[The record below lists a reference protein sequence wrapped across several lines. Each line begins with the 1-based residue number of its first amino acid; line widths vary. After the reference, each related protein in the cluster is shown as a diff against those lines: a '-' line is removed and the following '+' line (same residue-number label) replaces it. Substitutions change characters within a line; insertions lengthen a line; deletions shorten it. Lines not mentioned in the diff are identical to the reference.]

1 MTAVIAAPQPLP
13 ERRLGRSGTRGL
25 GAFRRSRYLA
35 VGSVILAVFAL
46 AAIFG
51 PLFVHDANSFSGD
64 KLAHPSLSHWLGT
77 TQTGQDVFAQLVQ
90 STRGT
95 LLVGLGA
102 GLIATI
108 VSVAVGVGGALT
120 GGFTDDALNLL
131 SNVALVIPQLP
142 LVIIVAAFARGSGT
156 FSEILVIA
164 LTSWAASARILRGQ
178 TLSLRERD
186 YVLAARAGGEP
197 GWKVA
202 LFDVI
207 PNELPIIGS
216 QFIYATIAAVLTVST
231 LAFLGLADPSQLSWG
246 NMLYFAQNDEALD
259 SGAWWWFAPP
269 GLCIALLGVGLAM
282 VNFGLD
288 EIFNPRLRVYR
299 EPRGRRKGRGSA
311 GSPDSTEDSDGT
323 ESVDSTDSAGG
334 SDSIDSAER
343 EGVQP

>member
-1 MTAVIAAPQPLP
+1 VTAVAAAPQPLP
-13 ERRLGRSGTRGL
+13 ERRIGLRGL
-25 GAFRRSRYLA
+25 SAFRRSRYLA
-35 VGSVILAVFAL
+35 IGSVILAVFLL
-46 AAIFG
+46 AALFG
-51 PLFVHDANSFSGD
+51 PLFVHDANAFSGA
-64 KLAHPSLSHWLGT
+64 KLAHPSASHWLGT
-77 TQTGQDVFAQLVQ
+77 TQTGQDVFDQLVQ

-95 LLVGLGA
+95 LLVGVGA
-102 GLIATI
+102 GLIATV
-108 VSVAVGVGGALT
+108 VSVMVGVGGALT
-120 GGFTDDALNLL
+120 GGLADDALNLL

-142 LVIIVAAFARGSGT
+142 LVIIVAAFAKGSGT

-164 LTSWAASARILRGQ
+164 LTSWAASARILRAQ

-231 LAFLGLADPSQLSWG
+231 LSFLGLSDPSQLSWG

-259 SGAWWWFAPP
+259 SGAWWWFVPP
-269 GLCIALLGVGLAM
+269 GLCIALLGASLAM

-299 EPRGRRKGRGSA
+299 EPRKRNSEQRNS
-311 GSPDSTEDSDGT
+311 EQ
-323 ESVDSTDSAGG
+323 GG
-334 SDSIDSAER
+334 
-343 EGVQP
+343 VKP

>member
-1 MTAVIAAPQPLP
+1 MTAVATAPQPLP
-13 ERRLGRSGTRGL
+13 ERRGTVRGFS
-25 GAFRRSRYLA
+25 AFRRSRYLTA
-35 VGSVILAVFAL
+35 GSVILAVFVL
-46 AAIFG
+46 AGIFG
-51 PLFVHDANSFSGD
+51 PLFVHDANAFSGA
-64 KLAHPSLSHWLGT
+64 KLAHPSLAHWLGT
-77 TQTGQDVFAQLVQ
+77 TQTGQDVFAQLVE

-102 GLIATI
+102 GLIATV

-120 GGFTDDALNLL
+120 GGFADDVLNLI

-142 LVIIVAAFARGSGT
+142 LVIIMAAFAKGSGT
-156 FSEILVIA
+156 VSTILVIA
-164 LTSWAASARILRGQ
+164 LTSWAASARILRAQ

-197 GWKVA
+197 GWRVA

-231 LAFLGLADPSQLSWG
+231 LAFLGLANPSQLSWG

-299 EPRGRRKGRGSA
+299 EPRGRRARRARTGQPA
-311 GSPDSTEDSDGT
+311 G
-323 ESVDSTDSAGG
+323 A
-334 SDSIDSAER
+334 AEGI
-343 EGVQP
+343 EQEQP

>member
-1 MTAVIAAPQPLP
+1 MTAVATAPQPLP
-13 ERRLGRSGTRGL
+13 ERRTGLRGL
-25 GAFRRSRYLA
+25 SALRRSRYLTA
-35 VGSVILAVFAL
+35 GSVILAVFVL
-46 AAIFG
+46 AGIFG
-51 PLFVHDANSFSGD
+51 PFFTGDANAFSTD
-64 KLAHPSLSHWLGT
+64 KLAHPSFSHWLGT

-95 LLVGLGA
+95 LVVGVGA
-102 GLIATI
+102 GLIATV
-108 VSVAVGVGGALT
+108 VSVVIGVGGALA
-120 GGFTDDALNLL
+120 GGLADEALNLV

-142 LVIIVAAFARGSGT
+142 LVIIVAAFAKGSGT
-156 FSEILVIA
+156 FSIILVIA
-164 LTSWAASARILRGQ
+164 LTSWAASARILRAQ

-197 GWKVA
+197 AWRVA
-202 LFDVI
+202 LYDVI

-269 GLCIALLGVGLAM
+269 GLCIALLGVSLAM

-299 EPRGRRKGRGSA
+299 APKTRAGAPSA
-311 GSPDSTEDSDGT
+311 GQGQAQPADQGQ
-323 ESVDSTDSAGG
+323 
-334 SDSIDSAER
+334 
-343 EGVQP
+343 VQPADQGQVQP